1 MSRPYPTQRSL
12 SYEPYQT
19 SEYDRAIQ
27 QAAERE
33 RLAHAQ
39 SHCAS
44 EPRIHEASYPPPRL
58 PGLNDLF
65 ASKLLINP
73 NLADD
78 RDKSSFVDDRRDS
91 VASQFDRKNS
101 RHSPVPNH
109 GLHQTSPRKPSSI
122 SIQSLCSPQEQ
133 HSLPSRTPSL
143 STSPTVSQASSSSL
157 MQPAQRSQPT
167 SPYELPPGFFGTSDL
182 APATYVYQA
191 ASSYEGI
198 AYIPGRG
205 SCHMYKGGY
214 SIPTHIFQDPLNLTQ
229 SKILRKRLSV
239 ACVTCR
245 KKKIKCEPGP
255 DGCLQCKKGQ
265 RQCKIEPAKRRAK
278 AAAAG
283 CSG

>member
-1 MSRPYPTQRSL
+1 MSQLYPTHRSR

-27 QAAERE
+27 RAAGRE
-33 RLAHAQ
+33 RVANGQ
-39 SHCAS
+39 SYRAT
-44 EPRIHEASYPPPRL
+44 EPRAHDGSHQPPRL
-58 PGLNDLF
+58 PGFNDLF

-73 NLADD
+73 DLG
-78 RDKSSFVDDRRDS
+78 DKQAFVDDRRDS
-91 VASQFDRKNS
+91 VVSQFDRKNS
-101 RHSPVPNH
+101 VLSPVPH
-109 GLHQTSPRKPSSI
+109 HRPQQTTRGKPGSI
-122 SIQSLCSPQEQ
+122 SIQSLCSPQDD
-133 HSLPSRTPSL
+133 SLPSPTLSL

-157 MQPAQRSQPT
+157 MQPAHHSQPT
-167 SPYELPPGFFGTSDL
+167 SPYELPPGFFGTSEL

-198 AYIPGRG
+198 AYIPGQG